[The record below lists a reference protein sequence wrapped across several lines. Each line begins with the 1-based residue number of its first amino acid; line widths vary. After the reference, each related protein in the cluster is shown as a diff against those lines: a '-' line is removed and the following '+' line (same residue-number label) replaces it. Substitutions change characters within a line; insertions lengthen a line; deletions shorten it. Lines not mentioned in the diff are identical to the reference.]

1 MSLNQFPIIAREGWP
16 FIGVSLLLLLIALRI
31 GNVCLVGA
39 TAFLLLVLF
48 LLFRDPYRDIPP
60 RPLGVIAPVD
70 GRILRVMPTNKG
82 ELRREAMLIEMT
94 VNHFGAYT
102 ARSPAEGKVL
112 SLRDNVR
119 DGSRLTGAS
128 GLWVRTDE
136 GDDVVVLMVGNRW
149 IAKPR
154 CFVGYG
160 ERVGQGR
167 RFAFSRLA
175 RRARIYLP
183 LSARIDV
190 RPGQRVRAG
199 ADLLGEMVRHD
210 APEDIDTDAPDV
222 RAPAADGEDA

>member
-1 MSLNQFPIIAREGWP
+1 MSLKQFPIIAREGWP
-16 FIGVSLLLLLIALRI
+16 FIGLAFVLVMVAIRV
-31 GNVCLVGA
+31 GNLWLVLA
-39 TAFLLLVLF
+39 TAFLTLVLI
-48 LLFRDPYRDIPP
+48 LLFRDPKRQVPP
-60 RPLGVIAPVD
+60 RPLGVVAPVD
-70 GRILRVMPTNKG
+70 GRILRVLPTNKG

-94 VNHFGAYT
+94 VDHFGAYT

-119 DGSRLTGAS
+119 DGSRLTGSS

-136 GDDVVVLMVGNRW
+136 NDDVVVLMVGNRW
-149 IAKPR
+149 VAKPR

-199 ADLLGEMVRHD
+199 ADLLGELVRH
-210 APEDIDTDAPDV
+210 
-222 RAPAADGEDA
+222 AAVEDAESPANAGQNSGGGPE

>member
-1 MSLNQFPIIAREGWP
+1 MSLKQFPIIAREGWP
-16 FIGVSLLLLLIALRI
+16 FIGVTALLLLIIMR
-31 GNVCLVGA
+31 VGSVYLIA
-39 TAFLLLVLF
+39 STAFLLLVF
-48 LLFRDPYRDIPP
+48 ILLFRDPKRHVPP
-60 RPLGVIAPVD
+60 RPLGVVAPVD

-112 SLRDNVR
+112 NLRDNVR
-119 DGSRLTGAS
+119 EGSRLTGAS

-149 IAKPR
+149 VAKPR
-154 CFVGYG
+154 SFVGYG

-199 ADLLGEMVRHD
+199 ANLLGELVRHD
-210 APEDIDTDAPDV
+210 GDEDDLDHA
-222 RAPAADGEDA
+222 